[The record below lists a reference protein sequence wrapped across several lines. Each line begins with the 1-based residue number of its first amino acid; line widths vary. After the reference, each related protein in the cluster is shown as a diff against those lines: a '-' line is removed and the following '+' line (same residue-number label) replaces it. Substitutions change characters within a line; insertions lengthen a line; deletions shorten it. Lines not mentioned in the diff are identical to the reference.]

1 MRFDIA
7 RQPLVP
13 AFLTLLALALLAAGS
28 FGAANAAAA
37 GIPHAAF
44 AAAPDGLVTGLPQQA
59 LLNLQLHHPLWAGG
73 LGVVLL
79 LAGGLHL
86 GRLSTRYNLYGVSSC
101 LAIPLYGAALC
112 LAGFGDQYLTALTE
126 SLLLVLAFKNYCR
139 AFGNGYR
146 FDALFRASLSLGLLP
161 LLRPALLPLVLLLPA
176 AVWIFRRTLREATVA
191 CVGLLLPAAAWC
203 YVNWGAGGT
212 LAAPLLHIAGAFTD
226 GAPFAL
232 LRELTTPELL
242 AAGILVLLTL
252 LAALH
257 LLTEFYTTGL
267 KPRFILLFGFITLLL
282 GVLLLCGPGAAPA
295 DRTLLA
301 LPAALLLPFS
311 FVRISPRIVWP
322 LYLLLVG
329 GAGISL
335 FLQ

>member
-44 AAAPDGLVTGLPQQA
+44 ATAPDGLVTGLPQQA

-146 FDALFRASLSLGLLP
+146 FAALFRASLSLGLLP
-161 LLRPALLPLVLLLPA
+161 LLVLLLPA

-203 YVNWGAGGT
+203 YVNWGAGGV

-232 LRELTTPELL
+232 LRELTTPELF

-282 GVLLLCGPGAAPA
+282 GILLLCGPGAAPA

>member
-44 AAAPDGLVTGLPQQA
+44 ATAPDGLVTGLPQQA

-161 LLRPALLPLVLLLPA
+161 LLRVLLLPA

-203 YVNWGAGGT
+203 YVNWGAGGV

-232 LRELTTPELL
+232 LRELTTPELF

-282 GVLLLCGPGAAPA
+282 GILLLCGPGAAPA